1 MSVVDLDGLKVETEL
16 LSLEG
21 KSNVAS
27 LALLDI
33 KIVELE
39 NKIKLNADAH
49 NFSVDY
55 IRTMLKI

>member
-1 MSVVDLDGLKVETEL
+1 MSVLDLDGLKVDTEL
-16 LSLEG
+16 LSIEG

-27 LALLDI
+27 LALLDL
-33 KIVELE
+33 KIEEVE

-55 IRTMLKI
+55 IRSKLQI

>member
-1 MSVVDLDGLKVETEL
+1 MSVLDLDGLKVDTEL

-21 KSNVAS
+21 KSNVSS
-27 LALLDI
+27 LALLDV
-33 KIVELE
+33 KIEEVE

-55 IRTMLKI
+55 VKDKLQI